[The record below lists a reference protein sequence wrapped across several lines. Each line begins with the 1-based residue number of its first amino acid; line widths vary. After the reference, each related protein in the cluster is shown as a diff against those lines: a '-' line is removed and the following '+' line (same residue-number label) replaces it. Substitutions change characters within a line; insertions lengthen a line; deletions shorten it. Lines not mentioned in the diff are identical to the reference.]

1 MSGFTKLGFPLIF
14 ILLMFSLLGLA
25 AKFLYHRRCRCSRFP
40 ADPERTCPFSDGPA
54 PGALL
59 IRALCFKFK
68 HRSRIEPASA
78 VHSSRTT
85 APLSPTEEDLEE
97 CDLARWHAVYLG
109 PSRALYTIKEEE
121 TEEEADHDAYETPFA
136 TPCASFRFNS
146 EAPSLPPEASEVSY
160 EFACFYSLALF
171 CMSSLHHLRLQLD
184 SKVVFYPHKKA
195 AAPALQSIY

>member
-1 MSGFTKLGFPLIF
+1 MNGFTKLGFPLIF

-40 ADPERTCPFSDGPA
+40 ADPERTSPFSDGPA

-97 CDLARWHAVYLG
+97 CDLARWHAIYLG

-121 TEEEADHDAYETPFA
+121 TEEEADHDADETPFA

-146 EAPSLPPEASEVSY
+146 EAPSLRPEPSEVIDDAG
-160 EFACFYSLALF
+160 EL
-171 CMSSLHHLRLQLD
+171 
-184 SKVVFYPHKKA
+184 
-195 AAPALQSIY
+195 APANSQALRGDKRTVVSGEIHDKFCCFRGVP